1 MEQSSKPRVNII
13 LMVGER
19 EDGVQIL
26 FNPENN
32 YRTPD
37 GKTILEHV
45 LADCMEKSSELAMV
59 IMGAVHMFEEKGCM
73 AVPMGEMI
81 NAIMRN
87 GNKGKQS

>member
-1 MEQSSKPRVNII
+1 MEQSSKPKVNII

-19 EDGVQIL
+19 EEGVQIL
-26 FNPENN
+26 FNPECN

-37 GKTILEHV
+37 GRTILEHV
-45 LADCMEKSSELAMV
+45 LADSMERNAELAMAV
-59 IMGAVHMFEEKGCM
+59 KGAVQMFEEKGCM